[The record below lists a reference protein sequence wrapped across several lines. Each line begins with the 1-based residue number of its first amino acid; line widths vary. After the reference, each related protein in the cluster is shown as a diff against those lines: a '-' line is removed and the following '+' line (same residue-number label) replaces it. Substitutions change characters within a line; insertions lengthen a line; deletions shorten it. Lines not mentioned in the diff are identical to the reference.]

1 MLAFN
6 KEVLRMRKIEAINRE
21 KQSFLRWGQKMPIN
35 FKKGVSD
42 SELSDDPGSQIV
54 FFLNLRYRMYECMYA
69 KEFFLIYLSYCYKT
83 DHTVIES
90 RLELTRQVSYLH
102 T

>member
-1 MLAFN
+1 
-6 KEVLRMRKIEAINRE
+6 MRKLETINRE

-42 SELSDDPGSQIV
+42 SDLSDDPGSQICDTV
-54 FFLNLRYRMYECMYA
+54 CMYVCMYA
-69 KEFFLIYLSYCYKT
+69 KEFFLIFLSYCYKT

-90 RLELTRQVSYLH
+90 RLELTRQVSYIP